1 MHRECWPLR
10 SDVICVKPS
19 GTTIPTW
26 VDTAFTWVGTA
37 LTWVGTALTWVG
49 TVLTLVDTALT
60 WICTVLTSTGTAR
73 TWVDTALTSTGTAIS
88 ILIAIAKDL
97 VHLAR
102 LELLPLHD
110 DVRAQSR
117 HIFETILKI
126 PFKSRYI
133 LFK

>member
-26 VDTAFTWVGTA
+26 VDTA
-37 LTWVGTALTWVG
+37 LTW
-49 TVLTLVDTALT
+49 VDTALT

-73 TWVDTALTSTGTAIS
+73 TWVGTALTSTGTAIS

-126 PFKSRYI
+126 PFKSR
-133 LFK
+133 

>member
-73 TWVDTALTSTGTAIS
+73 TWVGTALTSTGTAIS
-88 ILIAIAKDL
+88 ILIAIAKGL
-97 VHLAR
+97 VQLAR
-102 LELLPLHD
+102 LLLQPLHD

-126 PFKSRYI
+126 PFKSR
-133 LFK
+133 

>member
-19 GTTIPTW
+19 GTTIPTC

-37 LTWVGTALTWVG
+37 LIWVGTALTWVG

-73 TWVDTALTSTGTAIS
+73 TWVGTALTSTGTAIS

-126 PFKSRYI
+126 PFKSR
-133 LFK
+133 